1 MGQPS
6 TEYQSAGQTPGD
18 ICGIWMKLHLL
29 IMSAAVF
36 IAVVLECLVLF
47 AADFFRLP
55 IASAERY
62 LLRFIVLPLLVN
74 LVLLGAA
81 LLARRSKKLNED
93 ARIAVISLCGAGIGL
108 VLYTVHR
115 FFPAMDMALM
125 LPVILTILYGRIRL
139 TALVGVLCIA
149 GKVVSDLFLSWF
161 ADVPPFR
168 LSGPE
173 VLNQL
178 ISLSVLATCCLISS
192 LLVRLCRRQIDFS
205 VNAVLEQH
213 RLREKTR
220 TDSLTG
226 VGNRR
231 ALQIALSEIT
241 RKSHSQW
248 FFAMMDVDQFKNVN
262 DKLGHIRGDSYL
274 QSLGRIL
281 QRYEDDTFCS
291 FRFGGDEFCAILQT
305 RNLEEAASL
314 CHRIQSDFIQVVEAD
329 AGPIPSGISIG
340 LTACDPGED
349 PQALMN
355 RADAALYRAKR
366 VQRGG
371 VSLWG
376 PELERAE

>member
-1 MGQPS
+1 
-6 TEYQSAGQTPGD
+6 
-18 ICGIWMKLHLL
+18 MKLHLL

-36 IAVVLECLVLF
+36 ITVVLECLVLF

-62 LLRFIVLPLLVN
+62 LIRFIILPLLVN

-81 LLARRSKKLNED
+81 LLVRRSKRLRED
-93 ARIAVISLCGAGIGL
+93 TRIVIISLCGAGIGL
-108 VLYTVHR
+108 VLYTVHC

-241 RKSHSQW
+241 RQSRSQW

-281 QRYEDDTFCS
+281 QRYEDDAFRS

-314 CHRIQSDFIQVVEAD
+314 CHQIQSDFIQVVEAD

-349 PQALMN
+349 PQVLMN

-371 VSLWG
+371 VSLW
-376 PELERAE
+376 